1 MLPELVCEPCP
12 WQAAVRPADR
22 SRSLA
27 GSPSHLSQPAGG
39 GVRRGAR
46 LSRLPRRG
54 TRTSVSRKPPTP
66 GVSRG
71 PPCTLGSAGAPE
83 FGTRGRGRLQAPRRA
98 PLKGVDVHP
107 APVRDQER
115 QRDGETGLPGQRGSP
130 SLRPR
135 RRPQPRLRGPLS
147 CEPRP
152 LLTPYMPPSASPA
165 GPKFR
170 ASQARSA
177 EEGAEVRAGRTAGH
191 AKVSR
196 RLKPLAPCIRG
207 RDEGQRQAKRQAG
220 PPAPASSAASCTLD
234 AFGTLACVTLTPGNV
249 HSGSF
254 PVTPQS
260 LPAALPRLADHRG
273 HPQDT

>member
-1 MLPELVCEPCP
+1 MEPEGEDGC
-12 WQAAVRPADR
+12 
-22 SRSLA
+22 
-27 GSPSHLSQPAGG
+27 
-39 GVRRGAR
+39 RRREGH
-46 LSRLPRRG
+46 
-54 TRTSVSRKPPTP
+54 
-66 GVSRG
+66 
-71 PPCTLGSAGAPE
+71 
-83 FGTRGRGRLQAPRRA
+83 
-98 PLKGVDVHP
+98 PLKGSTAMTCTP
-107 APVRDQER
+107 PLSGTRS
-115 QRDGETGLPGQRGSP
+115 DGEMERRGFPGSGA
-130 SLRPR
+130 RPR
-135 RRPQPRLRGPLS
+135 SAPGDALSPGCLRGPLS
-147 CEPRP
+147 CEPRL

-254 PVTPQS
+254 FPVTPQS

>member
-1 MLPELVCEPCP
+1 MDPEGEDGC
-12 WQAAVRPADR
+12 
-22 SRSLA
+22 
-27 GSPSHLSQPAGG
+27 
-39 GVRRGAR
+39 RRREGH
-46 LSRLPRRG
+46 
-54 TRTSVSRKPPTP
+54 
-66 GVSRG
+66 
-71 PPCTLGSAGAPE
+71 
-83 FGTRGRGRLQAPRRA
+83 
-98 PLKGVDVHP
+98 PLKGSTAYDVHP

-115 QRDGETGLPGQRGSP
+115 RRDGETGLPGQRGSAAGLALAPPQETP
-130 SLRPR
+130 SAPAA
-135 RRPQPRLRGPLS
+135 GPLS
-147 CEPRP
+147 CEPRL

-234 AFGTLACVTLTPGNV
+234 AFGTLACDLDTWECAFWLLLPGDPPEPPCGSPSARRPPRSPPRHVRTRIEAEVPSPTP
-249 HSGSF
+249 
-254 PVTPQS
+254 
-260 LPAALPRLADHRG
+260 HRG
-273 HPQDT
+273 ADTPYRPPPLTQTPPRGMLSS

>member
-1 MLPELVCEPCP
+1 MEPEGEDGC
-12 WQAAVRPADR
+12 
-22 SRSLA
+22 
-27 GSPSHLSQPAGG
+27 
-39 GVRRGAR
+39 RRREGH
-46 LSRLPRRG
+46 
-54 TRTSVSRKPPTP
+54 
-66 GVSRG
+66 
-71 PPCTLGSAGAPE
+71 
-83 FGTRGRGRLQAPRRA
+83 
-98 PLKGVDVHP
+98 PLKGSTAYDVHP

-115 QRDGETGLPGQRGSP
+115 RRDGETGLPGQRQRGSP

-147 CEPRP
+147 CEPRL

-196 RLKPLAPCIRG
+196 TLKPLAPCIRG

-254 PVTPQS
+254 FPVTPQS